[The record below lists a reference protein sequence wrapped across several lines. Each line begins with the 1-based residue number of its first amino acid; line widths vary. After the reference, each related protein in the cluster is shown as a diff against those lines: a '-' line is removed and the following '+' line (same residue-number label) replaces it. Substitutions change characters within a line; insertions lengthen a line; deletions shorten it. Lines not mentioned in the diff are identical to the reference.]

1 MIRKAECAF
10 QNSEQPFG
18 DVTAPRKSMPA
29 AFVQNR
35 PTPYRSVH
43 KDMLAIFGQVCAAGF
58 DTGGTEGMDPPPD
71 PKIFGKNGRD
81 PMRGNGDNL
90 HNLYIQLSTLF
101 IQ

>member
-10 QNSEQPFG
+10 QSSEQPFG

-29 AFVQNR
+29 AFGQQR
-35 PTPYRSVH
+35 QIRSSSVH
-43 KDMLAIFGQVCAAGF
+43 KDMLATSGWACTAGF
-58 DTGGTEGMDPPPD
+58 DTGGMAGMDPPPD